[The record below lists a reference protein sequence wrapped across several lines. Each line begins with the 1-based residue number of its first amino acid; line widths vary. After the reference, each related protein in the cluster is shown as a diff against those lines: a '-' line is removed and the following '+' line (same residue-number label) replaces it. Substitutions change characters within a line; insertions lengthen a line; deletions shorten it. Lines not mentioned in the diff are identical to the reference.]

1 MRIALVVENFSRSGG
16 GVEYAVWQLAQAF
29 CELGDDVHVVARAGE
44 EQAGVTLH
52 RVSVPTFWQPWRVLA
67 FSRAAGEVVRQ
78 QDFDVVHA
86 FSPTRSQDILHAGGG
101 SHAAYMEHAYG
112 GWGRL
117 IRILSPRHRVR
128 LHMER
133 HVLRGTRQRVQCVS
147 EQGARE
153 FSRYYSPD
161 PHRLFVVPYGVDAQ
175 HFSPDAESGKRRSMR
190 EEWGGADGTVWLFP
204 GSGFRRKGLATALSA
219 LSLCEDQTARLWVV
233 GRDKTRRWR
242 RRARALGVEDRVFF
256 LGFREDMPAL
266 YQASDGMILPTRY
279 DAWGLVCLEASAS
292 GRPVITSAQCG
303 ASESLGSM
311 ARVVDRADDV
321 RGFAEALDHF
331 SDAGQRARAGEEG
344 RLVAEGLSW
353 SDCAASL
360 REAYAQ
366 VDHAHQEGST
376 RAG

>member
-29 CELGDDVHVVARAGE
+29 RKLGDEVHVIARAGE
-44 EQAGVTLH
+44 DQEGVTLH

-67 FSRAAGEVVRQ
+67 FSRAAGKVVQQ

-86 FSPTRSQDILHAGGG
+86 FSPTRTQDILHAGGG
-101 SHAAYMEHAYG
+101 CHAAYMEHTYG
-112 GWGRL
+112 AMGR
-117 IRILSPRHRVR
+117 RVRSVSPRHLVR

-133 HVLRGTRQRVQCVS
+133 QVLLGTAQRIQCVS
-147 EQGARE
+147 QQGARE
-153 FSRYYSPD
+153 FSQAYSPD
-161 PHRLFVVPYGVDAQ
+161 PERLFVVPYGVDAQ
-175 HFSPDAESGKRRSMR
+175 YFSPDAEAGKARAMR
-190 EEWGGADGTVWLFP
+190 EEWGGADGTIWLFP
-204 GSGFRRKGLATALSA
+204 GSGFRRKGLTTALSA
-219 LSLCEDQTARLWVV
+219 LSLCEDKTARLWVV

-242 RRARALGVEDRVFF
+242 RKARALGVEDRVFF

-303 ASESLGSM
+303 ASECLGTM
-311 ARVVDRADDV
+311 ARIVDRADDA

-331 SDAGQRARAGEEG
+331 ADAGQRARAGEEG
-344 RLVAEGLSW
+344 RLVAERLSW
-353 SDCAASL
+353 SDCASSL

-366 VDHAHQEGST
+366 GVHAHQEGST
-376 RAG
+376 KSG